1 MLLRLSALEECKLS
15 TSITEVVVAVF
26 KKGRSVKTSQEM
38 QMLFYMYWSY
48 NQIILSSVQITT
60 SRQNI

>member
-15 TSITEVVVAVF
+15 TSTTEVIVAIF
-26 KKGRSVKTSQEM
+26 KKVRSMKTSQEM

>member
-15 TSITEVVVAVF
+15 TSTTEVVAVF